1 MVFIDIYASWCGPC
15 KMLKSKTFPNASV
28 GDYYNSNFVNFAIDG
43 EKGEGIKL
51 AEKFGITGY
60 PTLLFVD
67 GNGKLV
73 AKTMGYH
80 NPQEFLELG
89 KTIISKRK

>member
-1 MVFIDIYASWCGPC
+1 M
-15 KMLKSKTFPNASV
+15 
-28 GDYYNSNFVNFAIDG
+28 
-43 EKGEGIKL
+43 
-51 AEKFGITGY
+51 
-60 PTLLFVD
+60 LFVD

-89 KTIISKRK
+89 QTIISKRK